1 MKRIY
6 LLLLSCLFLM
16 PLYAFSETTEGTE
29 FWVTFMKNHTYG
41 VGNSSVIH
49 KLIVSSKVDTEVTV
63 KNFQTG
69 WSTTFS
75 VQANVIGELIIPH
88 QQGYSYYGSTVQDKG
103 LYVESTNPISLYASN
118 YASATY
124 DATIVLPVTGLGDEY
139 VIQLFESTSLFYEGN
154 YKEFSLIATENNTKV
169 RITPHA
175 HTRDGG
181 KPSVPYEITLQKGQ
195 TYLVESGD
203 ENLNLSGSHVIS
215 NYPIAVFAGHQCA
228 LVPDGNTA
236 CDHIVEQQLPV
247 NMWGKKFA
255 LTKTY
260 GQTGDYVM
268 LTTTSDKT
276 EVFVNGTLHT
286 TINKYDSYTFRLT
299 DGSAF
304 VETSNPVA
312 CYLYVEGGTAN
323 GGNSDPSSVLIS
335 PIEQRVQE
343 VTFATFETD
352 LSRSHYVNVVTTK
365 NGANDMTLDASS
377 ISNKFQPLKG
387 NDEFVFA
394 QIPIAHGTHT
404 LSTNKDGFI
413 GHVYGLGRYE
423 SYAYSVGSSTLDLSG
438 RIIIEGVIGSDFDGS
453 GRCYKKPI
461 TFEPQTN
468 DDYDEIIW
476 YFGDGTSSTDA
487 IVTHA
492 YDAPGTYEISM
503 IVSNEDG
510 RDTAYA
516 SFTLVDVL
524 YDTISVVLCDGES
537 FMLGEETYT
546 YSKSGVYD
554 ITIPSVDGC
563 DSIVTV
569 NLTVNPVHVISLYDT
584 ICDGRSYVWDGD
596 TYTETGSYTKKYNN
610 KFGCDST
617 VTLHLTFSAPY
628 SHEIF
633 DTICAGETY
642 TWDARKYT
650 TTGVYT
656 HRYSSVEG
664 CDSVVTLNLL
674 VGEVY
679 NYEFTDTICAGET
692 YVWNTK
698 KYTTTGSYTQSL
710 KTVHGCDS
718 IVTLHLIVGELYNI
732 EWSDTICDGETYTW
746 NAETYTKT
754 GSYTQSFVSRYGCDS
769 IVTLHLIV
777 GELYNHT
784 LSDTICVGDNYT
796 WDGVKYYNTG
806 VYPRMY
812 QSRYGCDSLVT
823 LYLTVGEHYDIEFN
837 DTICAGETYVWN
849 KVKYTTSGTYTQSF
863 VTRYGCDSVVTIHLF
878 VAPIPQEAYVE
889 AICKGEPYRFGG
901 NTLVKPG
908 VYVDTALSMYGCDS
922 ITTLTLRIHE
932 PYLIDQYI
940 EVCNEDTFT
949 FRGMLIDKPG
959 IYYDSMLT
967 QHGCDSIYRLIYNKT
982 PTYLFHS
989 EDTMCVGAT
998 YTYRGKEYTKAGTYY
1013 DSLTTVSGCDSIY
1026 RLELHTYPTYLIYSL
1041 QTDDICAD
1049 ASTYEMVVQYDGV
1062 RPSHYN
1068 LLYSQKAKEQGFK
1081 DIIQAPFV
1089 NDTLNLPIPHATPYI
1104 RPDYY
1109 SVTLELTNTLCP
1121 SVSSNY
1127 ETQLLVRY
1135 PSWIIEQNW
1144 QDVVAAKN
1152 AQYNGGY
1159 HFQEYNWYV
1168 NNISAAQSKSYLY
1181 LPSLQVGDEVVLYAT
1196 RLGEDYAIP
1205 TCPVIIEAQDL
1216 YEQEHPIPVYPTKL
1230 SRANRNVTITPSN
1243 SRYWIYDMLGRNVA
1257 SGVSG
1262 DGEKTVVELPSVS
1275 GSYFI
1280 MLIDSQDNQQV
1291 VHVLVE

>member
-6 LLLLSCLFLM
+6 LLLLFCLFLM
-16 PLYAFSETTEGTE
+16 PLYSSSETTEGTE
-29 FWVTFMKNHTYG
+29 FWLTFMNNIERSPG
-41 VGNSSVIH
+41 DASVEQSI
-49 KLIVSSKVDTEVTV
+49 IVSSQYDNDILVR
-63 KNFQTG
+63 NPQTG
-69 WSTTFS
+69 WSVSFH
-75 VQANVIGELIIPH
+75 VEAQKIENYVIPH
-88 QQGYSYYGSTVQDKG
+88 SQGYTFYDAEIDNKGIVVTST
-103 LYVESTNPISLYASN
+103 YPISLYASN
-118 YASATY
+118 YRQHSY
-124 DATIVLPVTGLGDEY
+124 DATIVLPITALGDEY
-139 VIQLFESTSLFYEGN
+139 VTQMFEHRTEQQSREIVVVATSD
-154 YKEFSLIATENNTKV
+154 NTNV
-169 RITPHA
+169 DIVPHA
-175 HTRDGG
+175 KTKSGVEANQQI
-181 KPSVPYEITLQKGQ
+181 SITLQKGQ
-195 TYLVESGD
+195 TYLLKADSYDDFSGTI
-203 ENLNLSGSHVIS
+203 VKS
-215 NYPIAVFAGHQCA
+215 NFPIAVFAGHTCA
-228 LVPDGNTA
+228 LVPSGVSA
-236 CDHIVEQQLPV
+236 CDHIVEQQIPV
-247 NMWGKKFA
+247 KQLGKQFA
-255 LTKTY
+255 VTKTL
-260 GQTGDYVM
+260 GQSYDMVM
-268 LTTTSDKT
+268 VTATQDNTSVKL
-276 EVFVNGTLHT
+276 NGSVIATLQ
-286 TINKYDSYTFRLT
+286 KLESYSFKFS
-299 DGSAF
+299 DNSAF
-304 VETSNPVA
+304 LETSNPAV
-312 CYLYVEGGTAN
+312 CYLYLTGATAN
-323 GGNSDPSSVLIS
+323 PNEQGDPSSVLLS
-335 PIEQRVQE
+335 PVEQRVQSI
-343 VTFATFETD
+343 TFATFETEEID
-352 LSRSHYVNVVTTK
+352 YQAINIVTTQR
-365 NGANDMTLDASS
+365 GAQDMLLDGQNISS
-377 ISNKFQPLKG
+377 EFQPLAG
-387 NDEFVFA
+387 NPNFYYARCKIE
-394 QIPIAHGTHT
+394 HNTHT
-404 LSTNKDGFI
+404 LSTNQDGFI
-413 GHVYGLGRYE
+413 GHVYGLGWCE
-423 SYAYSVGSSTLDLSG
+423 SYAYSMGASTLDLSG
-438 RIIIEGVIGSDFDGS
+438 RIIIEGVIGSNFDGS

-633 DTICAGETY
+633 DTICSGTTY
-642 TWDARKYT
+642 TWDGRKYT
-650 TTGVYT
+650 ETGVYT

-664 CDSVVTLNLL
+664 CDS
-674 VGEVY
+674 
-679 NYEFTDTICAGET
+679 I
-692 YVWNTK
+692 
-698 KYTTTGSYTQSL
+698 
-710 KTVHGCDS
+710 
-718 IVTLHLIVGELYNI
+718 
-732 EWSDTICDGETYTW
+732 
-746 NAETYTKT
+746 
-754 GSYTQSFVSRYGCDS
+754 
-769 IVTLHLIV
+769 
-777 GELYNHT
+777 
-784 LSDTICVGDNYT
+784 
-796 WDGVKYYNTG
+796 
-806 VYPRMY
+806 
-812 QSRYGCDSLVT
+812 VT

-959 IYYDSMLT
+959 IYCDSMLT

-1121 SVSSNY
+1121 SVSSDY

>member
-29 FWVTFMKNHTYG
+29 FWVTFMKNYTYG
-41 VGNSSVIH
+41 VGHSSVIH
-49 KLIVSSKVDTEVTV
+49 KLIVSSKVDTEITV

-69 WSTTFS
+69 WSTKFS
-75 VQANVIGELIIPH
+75 VQANVIGELEIPH
-88 QQGYSYYGSTVQDKG
+88 EQGYTFHGASVQDKG

-118 YASATY
+118 YASASY

-203 ENLNLSGSHVIS
+203 ENLNLSGSHIIS

-228 LVPDGNTA
+228 LIQDGNIA

-312 CYLYVEGGTAN
+312 CYLYVEGGAAN

-343 VTFATFETD
+343 VTFATFETN

-413 GHVYGLGRYE
+413 GHVYGLGHYE

-438 RIIIEGVIGSDFDGS
+438 RIIIEGVIGSDFDDS

-633 DTICAGETY
+633 DTICSGTTY
-642 TWDARKYT
+642 TWDGRKYT
-650 TTGVYT
+650 ETGVYT

-664 CDSVVTLNLL
+664 CDS
-674 VGEVY
+674 
-679 NYEFTDTICAGET
+679 I
-692 YVWNTK
+692 
-698 KYTTTGSYTQSL
+698 
-710 KTVHGCDS
+710 
-718 IVTLHLIVGELYNI
+718 
-732 EWSDTICDGETYTW
+732 
-746 NAETYTKT
+746 
-754 GSYTQSFVSRYGCDS
+754 
-769 IVTLHLIV
+769 
-777 GELYNHT
+777 
-784 LSDTICVGDNYT
+784 
-796 WDGVKYYNTG
+796 
-806 VYPRMY
+806 
-812 QSRYGCDSLVT
+812 VT

-959 IYYDSMLT
+959 IYCDSMLT

-1121 SVSSNY
+1121 SVSSDY